1 MSNKASDSF
10 ILKNNN
16 GIEITFAA
24 HGGRLVSVKVP
35 SAAGDVADV
44 LVGYDTVEEALNG
57 DLFFGALCGR
67 YANRIVKG
75 QYVIDGETVQLEV
88 NNGPNHLHGG
98 SEGFN
103 QRVWDVEE
111 IRKDDCT
118 SAFRLTLISPDGDQK
133 YPGELK
139 VKVVYSL
146 NDDNE
151 FKLEYEAE
159 TSKPTVINLTSHP
172 YFNLSGDLSNSA
184 ADHLLTLNAT
194 QFTPIDPAVET
205 CNGEIAD
212 VKGTPMDFTSEKS
225 VRDALSSSFDQIKM
239 VDGLD
244 HNFVISQ
251 GGEKLTKAAS
261 LKDPRTG
268 RTLEVFTDQPG
279 IQVYTGNHF
288 DGSEKGKGGV
298 PIEKYCG
305 VALETQIFPNSPN
318 HDNYPDAVLRPGDKY
333 QHTCIYK
340 FGF

>member
-1 MSNKASDSF
+1 MPNKATDSF
-10 ILKNNN
+10 TLKNNN
-16 GIEITFAA
+16 GVEIKFAA
-24 HGGRLVSVKVP
+24 HGGRLISVKVP
-35 SAAGDVADV
+35 SVTGEIADV

-75 QYVIDGETVQLEV
+75 QYVLDGKTVQLDV

-98 SEGFN
+98 VEGFN
-103 QRVWDVEE
+103 QRVWNVEE
-111 IRKDDCT
+111 IDKDGCT
-118 SAFRLTLISPDGDQK
+118 SAFKLTLVSPDGDQN

-146 NDDNE
+146 NDRNE
-151 FKLEYEAE
+151 FKIEYLAE

-172 YFNLSGDLSNSA
+172 YFNLSGDLSKSA
-184 ADHLLTLNAT
+184 EDHLLMLNAK
-194 QFTPIDPAVET
+194 QFTPIDPALET

-212 VKGTPMDFTSEKS
+212 VKGTPMDFTSEKPVS
-225 VRDALSSSFDQIKM
+225 DAVNSSFDQIKM

-244 HNFVISQ
+244 HNFVISDAEE
-251 GGEKLTKAAS
+251 GLIRAAT
-261 LKDPRTG
+261 LKDPKSG
-268 RTLEVFTDQPG
+268 RSLEVYTDQPG

-288 DGSEKGKGGV
+288 DGSEKGKGGA
-298 PIEKYCG
+298 PIDKYCG

-318 HDNYPDAVLRPGDKY
+318 HENYPDAVLRPGKEY